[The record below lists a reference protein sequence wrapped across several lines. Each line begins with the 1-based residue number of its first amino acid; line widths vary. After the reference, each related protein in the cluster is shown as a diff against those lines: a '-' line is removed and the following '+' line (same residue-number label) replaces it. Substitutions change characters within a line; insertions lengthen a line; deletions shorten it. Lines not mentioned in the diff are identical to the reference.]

1 MIIKGDIDGD
11 GKINGKDLRAV
22 QAIRL
27 TEIVPEGEAFIAA
40 DVNNDNKIS
49 IVDLA
54 IINKH
59 LLGVEIINEVI
70 Y

>member
-11 GKINGKDLRAV
+11 GKINGKDLRTV
-22 QAIRL
+22 EAILL

-40 DVNNDNKIS
+40 NVNNDNKIS
-49 IVDLA
+49 IADLA
-54 IINKH
+54 IIKMH
-59 LLGVEIINEVI
+59 LLGVKIINEVI